1 MLVPDPFDL
10 DLTVRSHGWY
20 DLAPWKYDAVR
31 RVLARPL
38 RLSTGRVVGAEV
50 AEGPGG
56 LLFRVLATGRPTAA
70 EAREAQAQV
79 RAALGLDEDLGPFRA
94 LASALEVR
102 RAAAAPVV
110 GPAGVGTGP
119 AAGTGAGRRT
129 PARRARDADLPD
141 LRWALSRG
149 AGRLLRSPTVFEDAV
164 KTLCTT
170 NCSWSLTRAMVGR
183 LCETLGEPG
192 PGGEQA
198 FPTPAA
204 LAARPESFFRDT
216 IRAGYRAPFLRTLGR
231 EVASGRLDLEPLRD
245 APVPSL
251 ELRRRL
257 QALDG
262 FGPYAA
268 EHLARLLGRH
278 DFLALYSW
286 TRERLRV
293 LRGRRRP
300 PGDALLRRWFAP
312 YGAYA
317 GLAMWLEVTADWHQ
331 DAPTWPRGKVGAR

>member
-56 LLFRVLATGRPTAA
+56 LLVRVLATGRPTAA

-79 RAALGLDEDLGPFRA
+79 RAALGLDEDLGPFQA

-102 RAAAAPVV
+102 RAAAA
-110 GPAGVGTGP
+110 
-119 AAGTGAGRRT
+119 

-170 NCSWSLTRAMVGR
+170 NCSWALTRAMVGR

-192 PGGEQA
+192 PGGEPA

-231 EVASGRLDLEPLRD
+231 EVASGRLDLEALRD
-245 APVPSL
+245 APLSSA

-278 DFLALYSW
+278 DFLALDSW

-317 GLAMWLEVTADWHQ
+317 GLAMWLEVTADWHH